1 MNDYLDF
8 DGLVVYTGVTFDLF
22 HAGPVNFLKRCK
34 EIAGELGSVVVSLN
48 TDEFIKE
55 YKGKPPIVS
64 FSDRMAVLKACK
76 YVDQVIANSG
86 GADSKPTI
94 LQVNPNIVAIG
105 SDWAKKDYYK
115 QMQFTQ
121 DWLDDKD
128 ISLIYI
134 PYTKGISSTEIKT
147 RL

>member
-8 DGLVVYTGVTFDLF
+8 DGLVVYTGGTFDLF
-22 HAGPVNFLKRCK
+22 HAGHVNFLKRCK

-86 GADSKPTI
+86 GADSKSTI
-94 LQVNPNIVAIG
+94 LQVSPNIIAIG
-105 SDWAKKDYYK
+105 TDWARKDYYK

-121 DWLDDKD
+121 DWLDEKD
-128 ISLIYI
+128 MSLIYI